1 MSNKFSTKQK
11 QRRTV
16 QDVMPMIPGLRFYFS
31 VINIDYINLMM
42 FDLGMWFM
50 TCVTRKEVE
59 RSEPLKRALPQ
70 VRVGAPFSKDHRS

>member
-1 MSNKFSTKQK
+1 M
-11 QRRTV
+11 V

-31 VINIDYINLMM
+31 VIDNGYINFMM